1 MTTPP
6 PEHSGIRPLGPY
18 GEGYCRVCR
27 FVVGL
32 TADHLLE
39 EHWRGKY
46 ANLGDGKACK
56 GSYTR
61 PPKVTP
67 YASRKSAFRATATKV
82 ICPVCRREVVVMAD
96 GRLNVHTVS
105 YHRLAYCEAGWHTY
119 EAAQSLVR
127 DHQSERG
134 SPRSDGNERG

>member
-6 PEHSGIRPLGPY
+6 PEHAGLRPLGPH

-39 EHWRGKY
+39 EHYRGKY

-67 YASRKSAFRATATKV
+67 YASKRSQFRASATKV
-82 ICPVCRREVVVMAD
+82 NCPVCRREVVVMAD
-96 GRLNVHTVS
+96 GRLNGHPS
-105 YHRLAYCEAGWHTY
+105 DPYRLNNHYCKAGWHTY
-119 EAAQSLVR
+119 EAAQTLVR
-127 DHQSERG
+127 DH
-134 SPRSDGNERG
+134 GNERG

>member
-1 MTTPP
+1 MTAP
-6 PEHSGIRPLGPY
+6 PEHSGLRPLGPH

-32 TADHLLE
+32 TDQLVLE

-46 ANLGDGKACK
+46 ATMGDGKPCR

-67 YASRKSAFRATATKV
+67 YASRKSAFRANATKV
-82 ICPVCRREVVVMAD
+82 HCPVCRREVVVMAD
-96 GRLNVHTVS
+96 GRLNGHTVTYS
-105 YHRLAYCEAGWHTY
+105 SMTHCKAGWHTY

-127 DHQSERG
+127 DH
-134 SPRSDGNERG
+134 GNERG